1 MRRALW
7 PLLVALSVLA
17 LPAQAQWN
25 PARPIRIVVPYPP
38 GGGSDVAA
46 RAISERMSPKLGQP
60 VLVENRPGAG
70 GIVGTDTVF
79 RAEPDGYTLLLGAS
93 DAISIAPHLQPD
105 LTKYRSEEFTAI
117 APVNLLTTILVARP
131 GLGAKTLGELL
142 ALAKNSKLSYSSWGN
157 GSLGHVAGE
166 SFKST
171 AKIDLLN
178 VPYQGAAPAAQA
190 VLGGQVDLMFMPGPL
205 WISYRDRV
213 TTIGATSPRRFEN
226 VPTLTEQGLPVVVE
240 VWQGILAPPKT
251 PKPVVDRLHKAISE
265 VMAEPETKERFVKM
279 GSIPL
284 ASTQEDFAK
293 MINADVPKWK
303 KLLADYDIKPQQ

>member
-1 MRRALW
+1 MKRALW
-7 PLLVALSVLA
+7 PLLVALSMLA

-46 RAISERMSPKLGQP
+46 RTISERMSPKLGQP

-70 GIVGTDTVF
+70 GIVGTDAVF

-105 LTKYRSEEFTAI
+105 LTKYKSEEFVAV

-131 GLGAKTLGELL
+131 GLNVKNLGELL
-142 ALAKNSKLSYSSWGN
+142 ALAKTSKLSYSSWGN

-205 WISYRDRV
+205 WISFRDRV
-213 TTIGATSPRRFEN
+213 TTIGATSPGRFEN

-251 PKPVVDRLHKAISE
+251 PKPVVDRLHRAIAE
-265 VMAEPETKERFVKM
+265 VMAEPETKERFAKM

-284 ASTQEDFAK
+284 ASSQEDFAK
-293 MINADVPKWK
+293 MINADVPRWK

>member
-1 MRRALW
+1 MKRALW
-7 PLLVALSVLA
+7 PLLVALSMLA

-46 RAISERMSPKLGQP
+46 RTISERMSPKLGQP

-70 GIVGTDTVF
+70 GIVGTDAVF

-105 LTKYRSEEFTAI
+105 LTKYKSEEFVAV

-131 GLGAKTLGELL
+131 GLNVKNLGELL
-142 ALAKNSKLSYSSWGN
+142 ALAKTSKLSYSSWGN

-171 AKIDLLN
+171 ARIDLLN

-205 WISYRDRV
+205 WISFRDRV

-251 PKPVVDRLHKAISE
+251 PKPVVDRLHRAIAE
-265 VMAEPETKERFVKM
+265 VMAEPETKERFAKM

-284 ASTQEDFAK
+284 ASSQEDFAK
-293 MINADVPKWK
+293 MINADVPRWK

>member
-1 MRRALW
+1 
-7 PLLVALSVLA
+7 
-17 LPAQAQWN
+17 
-25 PARPIRIVVPYPP
+25 
-38 GGGSDVAA
+38 VAA
-46 RAISERMSPKLGQP
+46 RTISERMSPKLGQP

-105 LTKYRSEEFTAI
+105 LTKYKSEEFVAV

-131 GLGAKTLGELL
+131 GLNVKNLGELL
-142 ALAKNSKLSYSSWGN
+142 ALAKTSKLSYSSWGN

-205 WISYRDRV
+205 WISFRDRV

-251 PKPVVDRLHKAISE
+251 PKPVVDRLHRAIAE
-265 VMAEPETKERFVKM
+265 VMAEPETKERFATM

-284 ASTQEDFAK
+284 ASSQEDFAK
-293 MINADVPKWK
+293 MINADVPRWK
-303 KLLADYDIKPQQ
+303 KLLADYDIKPQ